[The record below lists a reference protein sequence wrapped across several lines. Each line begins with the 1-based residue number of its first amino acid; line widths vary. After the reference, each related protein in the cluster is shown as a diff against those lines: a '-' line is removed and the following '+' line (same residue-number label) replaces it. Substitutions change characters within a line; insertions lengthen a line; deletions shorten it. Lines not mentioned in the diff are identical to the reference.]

1 MGWFQYDNGLRHER
15 VKVLIHRLLLHWKYY
30 ILKDLLL
37 FWKKQRAPDKNKFEK
52 NFACIFKKIA
62 TCLKIHTDT
71 IWWNADFIKFDLDL
85 IWQNLDI
92 PNVFPILFFISKA
105 TKARHQ

>member
-52 NFACIFKKIA
+52 NFACILIEK
-62 TCLKIHTDT
+62 LLLVS
-71 IWWNADFIKFDLDL
+71 KFTL
-85 IWQNLDI
+85 IQSDGMLILSNLTWI
-92 PNVFPILFFISKA
+92 
-105 TKARHQ
+105 